1 MQAYDAVH
9 SKMDSREEHTD
20 ATLQGSRVPGLFPVN
35 NMIPSQN
42 HITPALQ
49 LLLQL
54 GRFRSLNIN
63 YTLVI
68 GLFFKCNNASII

>member
-1 MQAYDAVH
+1 MQAYDAVR

-20 ATLQGSRVPGLFPVN
+20 ASLQGSRVPGLFPVN
-35 NMIPSQN
+35 NMIPGQN

-54 GRFRSLNIN
+54 GRFLSLNIK
-63 YTLVI
+63 LHISDRAV
-68 GLFFKCNNASII
+68 LQM